1 VVVRIKRL
9 EAMLGRKYIAE
20 YTPAKF
26 TMKTVN
32 ASEIPDTVANKI
44 GFPSNLL

>member
-1 VVVRIKRL
+1 
-9 EAMLGRKYIAE
+9 MLGRKYIAE

-44 GFPSNLL
+44 GFPSNLPYCKSFSPAR